1 MPRPSSLTRRELI
14 ALAGVGAGILILG
27 EGVLASE
34 AMSGPASLARA
45 GSSESCDS
53 TEAGVS
59 ENPKAAAS
67 ERSPEG
73 AAASP
78 EEVADSA
85 AKASMSLEDLPWNLR
100 LVNKDHPLDEDFP
113 LPDLEEI
120 IDGYAVDARIRD
132 DLAALLKAARKA
144 GHDPVVCSAFRSHDR
159 QRELYRARVSQ
170 SKDEGKRGQ
179 EAKDDAAFWV
189 APPYAS
195 EHEAGLAVDLVD
207 GDYQQLDER
216 QEETATQKW
225 LMKHC
230 AKYGFILRYP
240 TDKSAITGIGYEPWH
255 YRYVGKEAASAIAES
270 GLCFEEWIEKYLDQG
285 NA

>member
-195 EHEAGLAVDLVD
+195 EHEVGLAVDLVD

-216 QEETATQKW
+216 PQ
-225 LMKHC
+225 
-230 AKYGFILRYP
+230 
-240 TDKSAITGIGYEPWH
+240 
-255 YRYVGKEAASAIAES
+255 
-270 GLCFEEWIEKYLDQG
+270 
-285 NA
+285 